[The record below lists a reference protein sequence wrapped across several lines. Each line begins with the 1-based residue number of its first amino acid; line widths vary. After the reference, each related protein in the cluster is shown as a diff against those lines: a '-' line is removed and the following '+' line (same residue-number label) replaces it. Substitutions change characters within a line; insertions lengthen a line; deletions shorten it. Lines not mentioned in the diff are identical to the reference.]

1 MARVQKEPQ
10 TKALANWDEELAKA
24 AKAAQGTAAAAG
36 GGAKRI
42 SIQGGVLQIDGNPV
56 PGNTLAMVV
65 ADFVMENRYFTTEF
79 DPDNPTS
86 PDCYAF
92 GRADEDNPD
101 PVDTMSPHDDAE
113 NKQCEAC
120 KGCRQNEW
128 GSSDKGRG
136 KACRNTYKLLV
147 IPAGELDKNG
157 DFTPPEEA
165 DELTGDMYSLSVPP
179 TSLKA
184 WSGYVDTL
192 AGRLRPPWSSYT
204 KLIVKG
210 DAKNQVALSFQP
222 MGDAPTK
229 LLQVLHAR
237 NQEAM
242 KAIETAYPKNSERE
256 KPAPKRAAKG
266 KRRF

>member
-1 MARVQKEPQ
+1 MAKAKVE
-10 TKALANWDEELAKA
+10 TKALTNWDAELAKA

-56 PGNTLAMVV
+56 PGNELAMVV
-65 ADFVMENRYFTTEF
+65 CDFVMENRFFTSEY

-92 GRADEDNPD
+92 GRELEELG
-101 PVDTMSPHDDAE
+101 PHDDCE
-113 NKQCEAC
+113 DKQHATC
-120 KGCRQNEW
+120 KGCPQNEW

-147 IPAGELDKNG
+147 IPAGELKDG
-157 DFTPPEEA
+157 RFVPPEEA
-165 DELTGDMYSLSVPP
+165 EDLNGDLYALSVPP

-184 WSGYVDTL
+184 WTGYVATL
-192 AGRLRPPWSSYT
+192 AGRLRPPWATYT
-204 KLIVKG
+204 KLIVRG
-210 DAKNQVALSFQP
+210 DKKVQVALSFQAL
-222 MGDAPTK
+222 GDAPTE
-229 LLQVLHAR
+229 LLQVLHER

-242 KAIETAYPKNSERE
+242 RTIETAYPKNSERQ
-256 KPAPKRAAKG
+256 KPEPKKAVKG